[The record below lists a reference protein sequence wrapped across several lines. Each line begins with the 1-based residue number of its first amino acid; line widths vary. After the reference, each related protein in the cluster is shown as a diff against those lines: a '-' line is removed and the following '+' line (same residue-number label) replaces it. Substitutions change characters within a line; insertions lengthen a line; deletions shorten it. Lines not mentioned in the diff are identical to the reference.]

1 MLPFHNYL
9 DAQSALIMS
18 SHFILLPSPHLTLRH
33 VTGKL
38 TVQEFKVALKRL
50 HFKDEK
56 KWTLKMIRRLFQ
68 DHDT

>member
-1 MLPFHNYL
+1 MPHHII
-9 DAQSALIMS
+9 ALS
-18 SHFILLPSPHLTLRH
+18 SPHLTVCH
-33 VTGKL
+33 VAGKL

-50 HFKDEK
+50 HYKDEK